1 MTRNYFTYSILVL
14 GLCLSGVSYAANSQ
28 NTELKQILSRAFAKD
43 PELLEAKAN
52 TMIAHSQTEQ
62 AISGHYPTISVFG
75 RQSLED
81 YSRYNTNDRNN
92 KFTPG
97 AQANLLSERLKKRS
111 PIPKP
116 MKPLFVIN
124 MMKPKRILLT
134 KLRNSI

>member
-81 YSRYNTNDRNN
+81 YSRYDTNDRNN
-92 KFTPG
+92 KFTPRCTG
-97 AQANLLSERLKKRS
+97 ELESLLFRS
-111 PIPKP
+111 G
-116 MKPLFVIN
+116 
-124 MMKPKRILLT
+124 
-134 KLRNSI
+134 